1 MPPTLYEKLFAAPF
15 KNRDAAPS
23 LVLPHRNVSK
33 RRFVI
38 SDISTTLLVNDIN
51 GRSGC
56 VGLSPFIIDVSKTD
70 SGGHSYASCA
80 LINLLEK
87 YRVSIKGS
95 QNGPKARM
103 KKGNKK

>member
-1 MPPTLYEKLFAAPF
+1 LYELFAAPF
-15 KNRDAAPS
+15 KNRAAAPS

-38 SDISTTLLVNDIN
+38 SDISTTLLVNDMN
-51 GRSGC
+51 GHSGGC
-56 VGLSPFIIDVSKTD
+56 TGLPPFIIDLSKTD
-70 SGGHSYASCA
+70 SGGHSYTSCA

-87 YRVSIKGS
+87 YRVSIKGG
-95 QNGPKARM
+95 QNGPNARM